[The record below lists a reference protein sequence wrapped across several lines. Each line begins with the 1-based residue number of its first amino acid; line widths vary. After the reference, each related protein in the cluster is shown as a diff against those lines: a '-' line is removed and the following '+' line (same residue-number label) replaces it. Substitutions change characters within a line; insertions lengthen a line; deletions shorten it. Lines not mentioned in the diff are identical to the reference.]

1 MIKHYSLKQKIIMI
15 FTIAV
20 YTAFAHYVIQAALKD
35 HSISGYAF
43 VALGIVS
50 LIFGVLNEY
59 LKMLYNEALWYL
71 NFKLDTKTATELYDK
86 LIKKDIFKI
95 YEKDRG
101 LFDTMIALE
110 NNKPKEVLSIIEK
123 NDKKFSANVEML
135 LIKCYYQMRAYLLL
149 DQGQKLN
156 VVYNDVKNIEKMKK
170 RPNIFQYDELDAI
183 HKLAIKQNGEA
194 YNLFKK
200 VNMQN
205 MNPKER
211 KFVLEK
217 LIFTAPDSE
226 KETYREELNKLMEI
240 VNESK

>member
-1 MIKHYSLKQKIIMI
+1 MIKHYSLKQKIIML

-20 YTAFAHYVIQAALKD
+20 YIAFAVFVIQAAIND
-35 HSISGYAF
+35 HSVSGYAF

-50 LIFGVLNEY
+50 LIFGTLNEY

-71 NFKLDTKTATELYDK
+71 NFKLDTDRATKLYEK

-95 YEKDRG
+95 YEKNRG
-101 LFDTMIALE
+101 LFDTMVALE
-110 NNKPKEVLSIIEK
+110 KNQPREVLSIIEQ

-135 LIKCYYQMRAYLLL
+135 LIKSYYQMRAYLLL
-149 DQGQKLN
+149 GQSQKLN

-170 RPNIFQYDELDAI
+170 RPNVFQYDELDGI

-211 KFVLEK
+211 KFILEQ
-217 LIFTAPDSE
+217 LIITAPNSE
-226 KETYREELNKLMEI
+226 KDTYKEELNKLMEV